1 MLVVVVITFF
11 FFVFIMSDEHV
22 GHKENRLL
30 QRGIFSTTD
39 FSAFQKSEVN
49 TIKTTLHIG
58 NPASPRIHEN
68 MY

>member
-1 MLVVVVITFF
+1 
-11 FFVFIMSDEHV
+11 MSDEHV

-39 FSAFQKSEVN
+39 FTAFQKSEVN

-58 NPASPRIHEN
+58 NPISPRIHEN